1 MPSVLTVIHTSMSS
15 TRQESDM
22 FPKDPEITLLHTVF
36 KTCQTLF
43 FFFFLY
49 HWWLRLY
56 FFKDTIRKSEA
67 RVVSCGSKQY
77 VQQFIERESQQV
89 VFQKQIGGKWPV
101 FRAGGF

>member
-43 FFFFLY
+43 FFFSVPLVAKTV
-49 HWWLRLY
+49 
-56 FFKDTIRKSEA
+56 FF
-67 RVVSCGSKQY
+67 
-77 VQQFIERESQQV
+77 
-89 VFQKQIGGKWPV
+89 
-101 FRAGGF
+101 